1 MEFIKKLETTVAGWV
16 KNLPHLP
23 PAGQKWLAH
32 NVWWIALIGAIASGI
47 AVLVSLFGI
56 LLGGA
61 AASYIYV
68 VDPGFAAWVLLT
80 GIVSLV
86 FTTVR
91 GLLLAMAVSPLQKMQ
106 KKGWV
111 LLFISWL
118 VNAVAVVVGAILSL
132 SVIGFIGAILFG
144 AIGLAISGYF
154 IFEIHGQFAHSPRVT
169 KVTKTSA
176 KKA

>member
-1 MEFIKKLETTVAGWV
+1 MEFINKLETTVAGWV

-23 PAGQKWLAH
+23 PAGQKWLGQ

-47 AVLVSLFGI
+47 AILVSLFGI

-68 VDPGFAAWVLLT
+68 VDPAFAAWVLISS
-80 GIVSLV
+80 IVSLI
-86 FTTVR
+86 FTTIR
-91 GLLLAMAVSPLQKMQ
+91 GLLLAMAVNPLKNMQ

-111 LLFISWL
+111 LLFSSWL
-118 VNAVAVVVGAILSL
+118 VNVVAVVVGAVLSL

-144 AIGLAISGYF
+144 AIVLAITGYF

-169 KVTKTSA
+169 KTAKTA